1 MHRVPGQFPRKW
13 RSRVWLNIQLN
24 VIPHRVS
31 RQYSMYGKRGGR
43 GLIFKWT
50 LYRTVFHVSSPCKGK
65 EMGVVKY
72 SKECQQCHWPQF
84 HAQYSKNVV
93 LPSILKSEVHTRLR
107 GWGVTGQGGGG
118 RRGGGECAVVFCG
131 YLYYTLFQIA
141 LHSVSVHTTVR
152 RKAWLRVWWCTGTSH
167 CTPSH
172 PPVVQ
177 FVLKIATELQ
187 NYLLNQTLQ
196 LIF

>member
-24 VIPHRVS
+24 VIPHRVP

-84 HAQYSKNVV
+84 HAHYSKNVV

-118 RRGGGECAVVFCG
+118 RRGGGGGVCRRILWIFILHIVPDCSAQRFSSYNGKEEGVVKG
-131 YLYYTLFQIA
+131 LVMHWNVTL
-141 LHSVSVHTTVR
+141 HTI
-152 RKAWLRVWWCTGTSH
+152 
-167 CTPSH
+167 TPSCCTIC
-172 PPVVQ
+172 
-177 FVLKIATELQ
+177 FKNCYRTAELF
-187 NYLLNQTLQ
+187 T
-196 LIF
+196 